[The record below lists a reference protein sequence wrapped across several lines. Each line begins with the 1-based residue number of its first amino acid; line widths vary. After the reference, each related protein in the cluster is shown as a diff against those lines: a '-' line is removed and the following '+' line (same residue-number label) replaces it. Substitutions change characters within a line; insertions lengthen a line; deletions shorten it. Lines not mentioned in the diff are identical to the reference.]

1 MTARRRRPPG
11 EGSVFEYRT
20 KAGDDPV
27 RDQVR
32 RPGRGRAAPPGDAPP
47 RCERPAVADPP
58 GRRDAL
64 REAIVK
70 AGKGSWIEPSKQ
82 PVGEYLATWL
92 DGLRLAPG
100 TMASYRKNVRL
111 HVVPYIGVLPLA
123 SLTSARLTALY
134 RELENSGRRDQK
146 GERTGLPLSART
158 VRYVATM
165 LGAALAAAV
174 EDEVPLLA
182 RNPAVKA
189 KPPTAKEAKA
199 PEMHPWD
206 ADQLGAF
213 LDWSGDHSRLHARLA
228 RAGLTGMR
236 RGELLALRW
245 RDVDLDAGTISHPPL
260 GRHSQGQGAD
270 GQLSGRPTKTCRPR
284 VIDLDPATAAVLRA
298 WKSERGALA
307 LQLARGSS
315 VVFGNREGGFRHP
328 ETFSKLFGK
337 AQERCARTLG
347 EDALPRIR
355 LHDLRHTHATLLLR
369 DRESPNVVSERLG
382 HASVTVTLSIYAH
395 VLPGDQKAA
404 AARFAAL
411 VRGAEA

>member
-1 MTARRRRPPG
+1 MTTRRRRARG
-11 EGSVFEYRT
+11 EGCIFEFET
-20 KAGDDPV
+20 QAGTRFGYKFTAP
-27 RDQVR
+27 
-32 RPGRGRAAPPGDAPP
+32 AAD
-47 RCERPAVADPP
+47 
-58 GRRDAL
+58 GRRRQVLRRRDENGQPWLTRQDAANAL

-70 AGKGSWIEPSKQ
+70 AGKGSWIEPSRQ
-82 PVGEYLATWL
+82 PVGEYLSTWL
-92 DGLRLAPG
+92 AGLRLAPS
-100 TMASYRKNVRL
+100 TVASYEKNVRL
-111 HVVPYIGVLPLA
+111 HIEPYIGALPLA

-134 RELENSGRRDQK
+134 RELEKSGRRDQK

-158 VRYVATM
+158 VRYVHSIISV
-165 LGAALAAAV
+165 ALAAAV
-174 EDEVPLLA
+174 QDEAPLLE
-182 RNPAVKA
+182 RNPAAKA

-206 ADQLGAF
+206 AGQLRAF
-213 LDWSGDHSRLHARLA
+213 LDWSADVSPLHAPWHVLA
-228 RAGLTGMR
+228 MTGMR

-245 RDVDLDAGTISHPPL
+245 RDIDLDAGTISIRRSV
-260 GRHSQGQGAD
+260 GVIKTKGQPEQIREG
-270 GQLSGRPTKTCRPR
+270 PTKTTRPR
-284 VIDLDPATAAVLRA
+284 VIDIEPATVAVLRA

-307 LQLARGSS
+307 LQLARTGS

-347 EDALPRIR
+347 EDALPRVR

>member
-1 MTARRRRPPG
+1 VN
-11 EGSVFEYRT
+11 GSW
-20 KAGDDPV
+20 
-27 RDQVR
+27 RDGRSNVMLCL
-32 RPGRGRAAPPGDAPP
+32 GRGT
-47 RCERPAVADPP
+47 CPA
-58 GRRDAL
+58 
-64 REAIVK
+64 
-70 AGKGSWIEPSKQ
+70 
-82 PVGEYLATWL
+82 
-92 DGLRLAPG
+92 
-100 TMASYRKNVRL
+100 
-111 HVVPYIGVLPLA
+111 
-123 SLTSARLTALY
+123 
-134 RELENSGRRDQK
+134 RELETSGRRDPK

-158 VRYVATM
+158 VRYIHTIIS
-165 LGAALAAAV
+165 AALAAAV
-174 EDEVPLLA
+174 QDEAPLLE

-189 KPPTAKEAKA
+189 KPPTAKEARA

-206 ADQLGAF
+206 AGQLRAF
-213 LDWSGDHSRLHARLA
+213 LYWSADKSPLHAPWHVLA
-228 RAGLTGMR
+228 MTGMR

-245 RDVDLDAGTISHPPL
+245 RDIDLDAGTIAIRRSV
-260 GRHSQGQGAD
+260 GVIKTRGQPEQVREG
-270 GQLSGRPTKTCRPR
+270 PTKTARPR
-284 VIDLDPATAAVLRA
+284 VIDIEPATVAVLRA

-307 LQLARGSS
+307 LQLARTGS
-315 VVFGNREGGFRHP
+315 VVFGNREGSFRHP

-382 HASVTVTLSIYAH
+382 HASVAVTLSIYAH